1 MEMLLAKKAKNSE
14 QEGKTKEFEAS
25 QKQILG
31 EGYYKDPQDWD
42 ICNDEN
48 SLSLC
53 HTTALNV
60 WDRIQELRKI
70 TE

>member
-25 QKQILG
+25 QKQILD

-42 ICNDEN
+42 IYVEN
-48 SLSLC
+48 SLTLC

-60 WDRIQELRKI
+60 WDRIQELKKI
-70 TE
+70 IE

>member
-1 MEMLLAKKAKNSE
+1 MEMLLAKKAKISE
-14 QEGKTKEFEAS
+14 LQGKTKESEAS

-31 EGYYKDPQDWD
+31 EDYYKHPQDW
-42 ICNDEN
+42 IIYDEN

-70 TE
+70 IE

>member
-1 MEMLLAKKAKNSE
+1 MEMLLAKKAKFSE

-42 ICNDEN
+42 IYDEN